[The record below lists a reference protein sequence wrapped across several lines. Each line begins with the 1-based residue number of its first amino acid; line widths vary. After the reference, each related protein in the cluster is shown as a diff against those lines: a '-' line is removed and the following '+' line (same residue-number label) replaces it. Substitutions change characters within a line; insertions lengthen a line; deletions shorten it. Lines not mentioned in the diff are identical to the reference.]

1 MDFVRSGGLLMERK
15 YSWALIILFV
25 AIAGSV
31 ALNGPSRLWGQRV
44 ELEPAAAEAYVFVLV
59 LGEQPVGEY
68 AECHGLG
75 SRNDIDATTS
85 VIGPGVVVSEKTPG
99 RLWWNDITLTRIGP
113 SDPLVWEWRRAME
126 TLSLDS
132 AIRGGAIVMYR
143 AGAAEPVA
151 RWRFE
156 GGWAAS
162 LVLNG
167 AVEELTIVHAG
178 LERLGAGGAAAP
190 PARR

>member
-1 MDFVRSGGLLMERK
+1 MERK
-15 YSWALIILFV
+15 YSWALIFLFF

-31 ALNGPSRLWGQRV
+31 ALNEPGRLWGQRAQFEAV
-44 ELEPAAAEAYVFVLV
+44 EVAAAEPYVFVLV

-68 AECHGLG
+68 AECRGLG

-85 VIGPGVVVSEKTPG
+85 VTGPGVVVIEKTPG
-99 RLWWNDITLTRIGP
+99 RLCWNDITLTRIGP
-113 SDPLVWEWRRAME
+113 SDPVVWQWRRAME
-126 TLSLDS
+126 DLSLGP
-132 AIRGGAIVMYR
+132 AIRDGAIVMYR
-143 AGAAEPVA
+143 AGTAEPVA
-151 RWRFE
+151 QWRFE

-178 LERLGAGGAAAP
+178 LGRVGAGGAAAP

>member
-1 MDFVRSGGLLMERK
+1 MERK

-31 ALNGPSRLWGQRV
+31 ALNGPGRLWGQRV
-44 ELEPAAAEAYVFVLV
+44 EVEAAAAEPYVFVLV
-59 LGEQPVGEY
+59 LGEQPAGEY
-68 AECHGLG
+68 AECRGLG

-85 VIGPGVVVSEKTPG
+85 VIGPGVVVAEKTPG
-99 RLWWNDITLTRIGP
+99 KLWWNDITLTRIGP
-113 SDPLVWEWRRAME
+113 SDLVVWEWRRAME
-126 TLSLDS
+126 DLRLDN
-132 AIRGGAIVMYR
+132 AIRDGGIVMYR
-143 AGAAEPVA
+143 AGTAEPVA
-151 RWRFE
+151 QWRFE

-178 LERLGAGGAAAP
+178 LARVDGGGGAVPP

>member
-1 MDFVRSGGLLMERK
+1 MERK
-15 YSWALIILFV
+15 YSWALIVLSV

-44 ELEPAAAEAYVFVLV
+44 EVEAAEPYVFVLL
-59 LGEQPVGEY
+59 LGEQAVGEY
-68 AECHGLG
+68 AECRGLG
-75 SRNDIDATTS
+75 SRNDIDAITS
-85 VIGPGVVVSEKTPG
+85 VAGPGIVVAEKTPG

-113 SDPLVWEWRRAME
+113 SDPPVWEWRRAME
-126 TLSLDS
+126 DLSFGP
-132 AIRGGAIVMYR
+132 AIRDGAILMYR

-151 RWRFE
+151 QWRFE
-156 GGWAAS
+156 SGWAAS

-178 LERLGAGGAAAP
+178 LERVGVGGGAVRP

>member
-1 MDFVRSGGLLMERK
+1 MERK
-15 YSWALIILFV
+15 YSWALIILSL

-31 ALNGPSRLWGQRV
+31 ALNGPGRLWGQRV
-44 ELEPAAAEAYVFVLV
+44 EVEAAEAAAAEPYVFVLV
-59 LGEQPVGEY
+59 LGEQAAGEY
-68 AECHGLG
+68 AECRGLG

-85 VIGPGVVVSEKTPG
+85 VVGPGVVVSEKTPG

-113 SDPLVWEWRRAME
+113 SDPVVWQWRRAME

-151 RWRFE
+151 QWRFE

-178 LERLGAGGAAAP
+178 LERVGAGGAIAP